1 MDKNRQKLRIR
12 YTSLGLG
19 TRITRG
25 SHDIIYQLPRLS
37 RDSRNFYLKIFLYQ
51 EKIFT
56 LFQATETGDPEYVRG
71 SYRVKLPDGRTQI
84 VTYEVMV
91 TMEIILS

>member
-1 MDKNRQKLRIR
+1 M
-12 YTSLGLG
+12 
-19 TRITRG
+19 
-25 SHDIIYQLPRLS
+25 
-37 RDSRNFYLKIFLYQ
+37 FYLKIFLYQ

-91 TMEIILS
+91 TMEIIFDIE